1 MLRNSLLGLI
11 LGQAS
16 AINLAQEE
24 DLPQCSLDD
33 PAQWLPSIPTEIDNP
48 EIERQCEPEDA
59 ENNFQDCDC
68 IPARMI
74 EWDTDPDMMT
84 DITMLGV
91 E

>member
-1 MLRNSLLGLI
+1 MLRNSLIGLI
-11 LGQAS
+11 LVQAS

-24 DLPQCSLDD
+24 NLPQCSSDD
-33 PAQWLPSIPTEIDNP
+33 PVQWLPLTSTEIENP
-48 EIERQCEPEDA
+48 EIERQCEIDDA
-59 ENNFQDCDC
+59 ENDFQDCDC

-84 DITMLGV
+84 DITMLGI